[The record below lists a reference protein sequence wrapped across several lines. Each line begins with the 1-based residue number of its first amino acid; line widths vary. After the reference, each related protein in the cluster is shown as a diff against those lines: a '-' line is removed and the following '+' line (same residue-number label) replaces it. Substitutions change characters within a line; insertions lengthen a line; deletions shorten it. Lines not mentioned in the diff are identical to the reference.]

1 MGTKVFSDRLRG
13 LRDLNSISQRQVANV
28 LGISQAGY
36 QCYESGTKMPVAAK
50 LPTLADFFNVSIDYL
65 FGRTD
70 EPQLPDKETLAL
82 ARQLQAYRQNEQPA
96 QG

>member
-65 FGRTD
+65 LGRTD
-70 EPQLPDKETLAL
+70 EPRLPSKAEWLAIDQLR
-82 ARQLQAYRQNEQPA
+82 ARKAA

>member
-65 FGRTD
+65 LGRTD
-70 EPQLPDKETLAL
+70 EPRLPSKAEWLAIDQLR
-82 ARQLQAYRQNEQPA
+82 ARKAAQN
-96 QG
+96 